1 MQNIHFGS
9 SADTPSYVLKTAPPA
24 VARLVEQAIGA
35 TVTPEIARSAVE
47 GNAESLASLGRTI
60 AVQEGHLLEA
70 IIIALASTHPSRVTL
85 SDLRLPVLPAAVEV
99 IKRNRR
105 KLYEGISFEAHSNPS
120 AATYHPDLVI
130 VDATS
135 RCAVIIDVKRS
146 LSGYLGGS
154 KLLELQQRMT
164 ASGLVLPDVLWR
176 DHQRLAVETV
186 GTAIIDGSKTSTDVS
201 DGVWPLSR
209 LDDLLQIEGASRL
222 AIESMEAFRC
232 GIRKQWQ
239 TAIAEVAAKGQRTA
253 AASIVPTEAHRS
265 QQRIAQVPARRRGRP
280 PKARPTIQVGL
291 LGPGLRP
298 H

>member
-1 MQNIHFGS
+1 MHKIHFGS
-9 SADTPSYVLKTAPPA
+9 SADTHPHVLTTAPEA
-24 VARLVEQAIGA
+24 VAKLIGKAIAA
-35 TVTPEIARSAVE
+35 TMTPEVARSAVE

-70 IIIALASTHPSRVTL
+70 VIIALASTHPSRLALT
-85 SDLRLPVLPAAVEV
+85 DLRLAVLPAAIEV
-99 IKRNRR
+99 IKRNRESVY
-105 KLYEGISFEAHSNPS
+105 KGISFDATSH
-120 AATYHPDLVI
+120 AGATYHPDLVI
-130 VDATS
+130 ADGGR

-154 KLLELQQRMT
+154 KLSELQQRMA

-186 GTAIIDGSKTSTDVS
+186 GIAIIDGSKTTTDVS
-201 DGVWPLSR
+201 DGVWSLSR

-222 AIESMEAFRC
+222 AIESMNAFRS
-232 GIRKQWQ
+232 GLRKQWQ
-239 TAIAEVAAKGQRTA
+239 EALAEAAAKD
-253 AASIVPTEAHRS
+253 
-265 QQRIAQVPARRRGRP
+265 QRIAATSIRTAEAQLSQPQTREFVPRRRGRP
-280 PKARPTIQVGL
+280 PKARPSIQVGL

>member
-1 MQNIHFGS
+1 MNKIHFGL
-9 SADTPSYVLKTAPPA
+9 SADTHPHVLTTAPEA
-24 VARLVEQAIGA
+24 VAKLIEQAIA
-35 TVTPEIARSAVE
+35 ETMPPEIARSAVE
-47 GNAESLASLGRTI
+47 GDAESLACLGRSI

-70 IIIALASTHPSRVTL
+70 VIIALASTHPSRL
-85 SDLRLPVLPAAVEV
+85 ALADLRLAVLPAAVEV
-99 IKRNRR
+99 IKRNRQSVY
-105 KLYEGISFEAHSNPS
+105 KGISFDATSH
-120 AATYHPDLVI
+120 AGATYHPDLVI
-130 VDATS
+130 ADGGRRS
-135 RCAVIIDVKRS
+135 AVIIDVKRS
-146 LSGYLGGS
+146 LAGYLGGS
-154 KLLELQQRMT
+154 KLFELQQRMA

-239 TAIAEVAAKGQRTA
+239 AAIAEVAAKDQRTA
-253 AASIVPTEAHRS
+253 AASIVATEAHPS
-265 QQRIAQVPARRRGRP
+265 QHRIAEVTARRRGRP
-280 PKARPTIQVGL
+280 PKARPSIQVGL

>member
-9 SADTPSYVLKTAPPA
+9 FADTPSYVLKTASAA

-47 GNAESLASLGRTI
+47 GDAESLASFGRAI

-70 IIIALASTHPSRVTL
+70 VIIALASTHPSRVALT
-85 SDLRLPVLPAAVEV
+85 DLRLAVLPAAIEV
-99 IKRNRR
+99 IKRNR
-105 KLYEGISFEAHSNPS
+105 KTLYQGISFEAPLQTG
-120 AATYHPDLVI
+120 ATYHPDLVI
-130 VDATS
+130 ADPGGRYAL
-135 RCAVIIDVKRS
+135 IIDVKRS

-164 ASGLVLPDVLWR
+164 ASGLVLPDLLWR

-222 AIESMEAFRC
+222 AIESMNAFRA
-232 GIRKQWQ
+232 GLRKQWQ
-239 TAIAEVAAKGQRTA
+239 AAIAEATAKSACPSEGAVA
-253 AASIVPTEAHRS
+253 PTKAHPS
-265 QQRIAQVPARRRGRP
+265 QQRIAEMPARRRGRP
-280 PKARPTIQVGL
+280 PKARPSIQVGV

>member
-1 MQNIHFGS
+1 MENINFGP
-9 SADTPSYVLKTAPPA
+9 SADTPSHVLKIAPEA
-24 VARLVEQAIGA
+24 VAKLIKQAIAA

-47 GNAESLASLGRTI
+47 GDAGALASFGRAI

-70 IIIALASTHPSRVTL
+70 VIIALASTHPARLALT
-85 SDLRLPVLPAAVEV
+85 DLRLAVLPAAIEV

-105 KLYEGISFEAHSNPS
+105 TLYQGISLEAPPQTG
-120 AATYHPDLVI
+120 ATYHPDLVI
-130 VDATS
+130 ADPRGRYAL
-135 RCAVIIDVKRS
+135 IIDVKRS

-164 ASGLVLPDVLWR
+164 ASGLILPDLLWR

-209 LDDLLQIEGASRL
+209 LDELLQIEGAARL
-222 AIESMEAFRC
+222 AIESMEAFRD
-232 GIRKQWQ
+232 GIRKEWQ
-239 TAIAEVAAKGQRTA
+239 TAIAAAVKGQRA
-253 AASIVPTEAHRS
+253 AAETVAAEAHLS
-265 QQRIAQVPARRRGRP
+265 QPQTKEIAPRRRGRP
-280 PKARPTIQVGL
+280 PKARPSIQVGL

>member
-1 MQNIHFGS
+1 MQHIHFGS
-9 SADTPSYVLKTAPPA
+9 SADTPLHALKTAPAA
-24 VARLVEQAIGA
+24 VAKLIEQAIAA

-47 GNAESLASLGRTI
+47 GDAEALASFGRAI

-70 IIIALASTHPSRVTL
+70 VIIALASTHPSRLALT
-85 SDLRLPVLPAAVEV
+85 DLRLAVLPAAIEV
-99 IKRNRR
+99 IKRNR
-105 KLYEGISFEAHSNPS
+105 KTLYQGISLEAPLQTG
-120 AATYHPDLVI
+120 ATYHPDLVI
-130 VDATS
+130 ADPRGRYAL
-135 RCAVIIDVKRS
+135 IIDVKRS

-164 ASGLVLPDVLWR
+164 AAGLVLPDLLWR

-239 TAIAEVAAKGQRTA
+239 TAIAEVAAKGQRPA

-280 PKARPTIQVGL
+280 PKARPSIQVGL

>member
-1 MQNIHFGS
+1 MHKIHFGS
-9 SADTPSYVLKTAPPA
+9 SADTPPHALTTAPEA
-24 VARLVEQAIGA
+24 VAKLIEKAIAA
-35 TVTPEIARSAVE
+35 TMTPEIARSAVE
-47 GNAESLASLGRTI
+47 GHAESLASLGRTI

-70 IIIALASTHPSRVTL
+70 VIIALASTHPSRVTL
-85 SDLRLPVLPAAVEV
+85 TDLRLPVLPAAVEV

-120 AATYHPDLVI
+120 AGTYHPDLVV
-130 VDATS
+130 VDATG

-186 GTAIIDGSKTSTDVS
+186 GTAIVDGSKTATDVS

-209 LDDLLQIEGASRL
+209 LDDLLQIEGAAQL
-222 AIESMEAFRC
+222 AIDSMEAFRC
-232 GIRKQWQ
+232 GLRKQWQ
-239 TAIAEVAAKGQRTA
+239 AAIAATVKSQRTA
-253 AASIVPTEAHRS
+253 AASIAAAEAQISKS
-265 QQRIAQVPARRRGRP
+265 QTREIAPRRRGRP
-280 PKARPTIQVGL
+280 PKARPSIQVGL

>member
-1 MQNIHFGS
+1 MHKIHFGS
-9 SADTPSYVLKTAPPA
+9 SADTPPHALTTAPEA
-24 VARLVEQAIGA
+24 VAKLIEKAIAA
-35 TVTPEIARSAVE
+35 TMTPEIARSAVE
-47 GNAESLASLGRTI
+47 GHAESLASLGRTI

-70 IIIALASTHPSRVTL
+70 VIIALASTHPSRVTL
-85 SDLRLPVLPAAVEV
+85 TDLRLPVLPAAVEV

-120 AATYHPDLVI
+120 AGTYHPDLVV
-130 VDATS
+130 VDATG

-186 GTAIIDGSKTSTDVS
+186 GTAIVDGSKTSTDVS

-232 GIRKQWQ
+232 GLRQQWQ
-239 TAIAEVAAKGQRTA
+239 AAIAAAAAKDQRTA
-253 AASIVPTEAHRS
+253 AASIAAAEAELSKS
-265 QQRIAQVPARRRGRP
+265 QTREIAPRRRGRP
-280 PKARPTIQVGL
+280 PKARPSIQVGV

>member
-1 MQNIHFGS
+1 MQDIHFGLY
-9 SADTPSYVLKTAPPA
+9 ADTPPHALTTAPEA
-24 VARLVEQAIGA
+24 VAKLIEKAIAA
-35 TVTPEIARSAVE
+35 TMTPEIARSAVE
-47 GNAESLASLGRTI
+47 GHAESLASLGRTI

-70 IIIALASTHPSRVTL
+70 VIIALASTHPSRVTL
-85 SDLRLPVLPAAVEV
+85 TDLRLPVLPAAVEV

-120 AATYHPDLVI
+120 AGTYHPDLVV
-130 VDATS
+130 VDATG

-186 GTAIIDGSKTSTDVS
+186 GTAIVDGSKTSTDVS

-209 LDDLLQIEGASRL
+209 LDDLLQIEGAAQL
-222 AIESMEAFRC
+222 AIDSMEAFRC
-232 GIRKQWQ
+232 GLRKQWQ
-239 TAIAEVAAKGQRTA
+239 AAIAEAAAKSAQPSEGAVAATQ
-253 AASIVPTEAHRS
+253 AHPS
-265 QQRIAQVPARRRGRP
+265 QQRIIDVPARRRGRP
-280 PKARPTIQVGL
+280 PKARPPIQVGV